1 MKNLVRESFMENEEK
16 YKKEK
21 VTINVYWANIF
32 VILLLIPT
40 ILIFGVPYY
49 LIWKN
54 EILFQVK
61 DIFIRYHVWSAL
73 ITFLVLIFGIIAH
86 ELIHGIV
93 WAKFTKNGFKSIKFG
108 IMWKM
113 ITPYCHCKEP
123 LKIQQCMLGAIM
135 PAIILGFIPAIL
147 SIVVGNIALLAFGI
161 IFIVSAGGDFC
172 VIYTLRNEKK
182 DTLIEDHPSEVG
194 YYVYRLIEEVE
205 N

>member
-1 MKNLVRESFMENEEK
+1 MENEEK

-21 VTINVYWANIF
+21 VTINVYLANIF
-32 VILLLIPT
+32 AILLLIPT

-54 EILFQVK
+54 DILFQFK
-61 DIFIRYHVWSAL
+61 GHHLWSSL
-73 ITFLVLIFGIIAH
+73 IVLLVLILGTIAH

-113 ITPYCHCKEP
+113 VTPYCHCKEP
-123 LKIQQCMLGAIM
+123 LKMKHYTLGAIM

-147 SIVVGNIALLAFGI
+147 AIVVGNVALLIFGMFFTI
-161 IFIVSAGGDFC
+161 AAGGDFL

-194 YYVYRLIEEVE
+194 FYVYRLIDEV
-205 N
+205 

>member
-1 MKNLVRESFMENEEK
+1 MENEEK

-32 VILLLIPT
+32 AVLLLIPT
-40 ILIFGVPYY
+40 IIIFGVPYY

-54 EILFQVK
+54 DILLQVK
-61 DIFIRYHVWSAL
+61 DLFILYHVWSAL
-73 ITFLVLIFGIIAH
+73 IIILVLILGIIAH

-113 ITPYCHCKEP
+113 LTPYCHSKEP
-123 LKIQQCMLGAIM
+123 LKVQQYTLGAIM
-135 PAIILGFIPAIL
+135 PAIILGFMPAIL

-161 IFIVSAGGDFC
+161 VFIVSASGDFC
-172 VIYTLRNEKK
+172 AVYTLRNEKK

-194 YYVYRLIEEVE
+194 YYVYRLIEEV
-205 N
+205 